1 MAERQPGISEA
12 GMRNHRP
19 HIPPTNETHMKK
31 QTRRE
36 FIRTAAAGI
45 PVAAAGSRLSAGQ
58 KSARLPNIV
67 YIFADQMR
75 AHVLGCYGNKIV
87 PTPNFDA
94 MAAAGTAFDNAVST
108 WPVCSPY
115 RAMLLTGMHP
125 MANGTVTNDTG
136 MRDGIPTIAKACK
149 AQGYATGYIGKW
161 HLEWNRNPFV
171 PKERRQGFDYW
182 AVNNCT
188 HKYMDHFYCTDTP
201 EAIKF
206 KGYDAF
212 VQTDLAIDYIKT
224 RKSRPFCLFMSWGP
238 PHDPYNAVPDEF
250 KQRIPL
256 DKIDLRGNVSERAV
270 VDHLLARDKQ
280 SERSRVKRKQ
290 RRATVENDE
299 RLKKQYIQ
307 GYYAHTAAL
316 DDCIGKIRNALRET
330 GVADDTILVFSSDH
344 GDMLGCHRMGSK
356 QMPFEESIS
365 VPFLVEY
372 PRSVPRGKRSDA
384 LVAPIDVMPTLLS
397 LAGLECP
404 EVDGKDLSD
413 AAKGVAA
420 DQQDAVL
427 IMKLLPGGNPYIMNA
442 ITPWRGVR
450 TKRYTYAYLLDHG
463 PWLLYDNREDPYQL
477 NNLVDKPEYADLRA
491 QLEKRMRELMKEA
504 GDPGDTGKIMAYR
517 EARRPAGK

>member
-1 MAERQPGISEA
+1 MNR
-12 GMRNHRP
+12 RKFL
-19 HIPPTNETHMKK
+19 KK
-31 QTRRE
+31 LGLG
-36 FIRTAAAGI
+36 AAALNLPICYG
-45 PVAAAGSRLSAGQ
+45 ASQEGSRDALPGKQ
-58 KSARLPNIV
+58 PNIV

-75 AHVLGCYGNKIV
+75 AHALGCYGNKIV

-136 MRDGIPTIAKACK
+136 IRDNMPTIAKVCK

-161 HLEWNRNPFV
+161 HLEWNREPFV
-171 PKERRQGFDYW
+171 PKARRQGFDYW

-188 HKYMDHFYCTDTP
+188 HQYIDHFYCTDTP
-201 EAIKF
+201 EKIRF

-212 VQTDLAIDYIKT
+212 VQTDLAVNYIK
-224 RKSRPFCLFMSWGP
+224 KNKDKPFCLFMSWGP
-238 PHDPYNAVPDEF
+238 PHGPYNLVPDQY

-256 DKIDLRGNVSERAV
+256 DKIELRKNVTERAV
-270 VDHLLARDKQ
+270 VDHLLERDKP
-280 SERSRVKRKQ
+280 SERLKGSRKA
-290 RRATVENDE
+290 RRAVIENDE
-299 RLKKQYIQ
+299 RLKKQNIQ

-316 DDCIGKIRNALRET
+316 DDCIGRLRDGLREA
-330 GVADDTILVFSSDH
+330 GVADDTILMFSSDH
-344 GDMLGCHRMGSK
+344 GDMLGCHRMALK
-356 QMPFEESIS
+356 QMPFAESIN
-365 VPFLVEY
+365 VPLLVEY

-397 LAGLECP
+397 LAGLKCP
-404 EVDGKDLSD
+404 EVDGKDMSD
-413 AAKGVAA
+413 AAKGVAS

-427 IMKLLPGGNPYIMNA
+427 IMKMHPGGGPYIINA

-450 TKRYTYAYLLDHG
+450 TKRYTYANLLDHG

-477 NNLVDKPEYADLRA
+477 NNLIDKPEHAKLQA
-491 QLEKRMRELMKEA
+491 KLEKRMRELMTEA
-504 GDPGDTGKIMAYR
+504 GDPGDTQEIIDYR
-517 EARRPAGK
+517 TSRKPRGM